1 MNERYIPSNIESKWQ
16 ARWRQQKLFDTQTN
30 PDKPKFY
37 YLDMFPYPS
46 GSLHVGH
53 VRNYAIGDAIARYRV
68 MNGFN
73 VLHPMGWDAFGLPA
87 ENAAIKNGVHPA
99 QWTERC
105 IELMHEQFDKL
116 GIAFDWER
124 EVTTCRPDYYRWTQ
138 WLFIQFFNAGLAER
152 RQANVNWCPKDL
164 TVLANEQVKDGRCD
178 RCGTLVEQ
186 KALTQWFFKTTQYAQ
201 RLLDDLDTLTDWPE
215 RVVKMQRE
223 WIGRSKGVNF
233 RFYVVGTG
241 DEIEVFTTR
250 VDTVFGVTYMVL
262 APDHPLVEKLT
273 RDTEW
278 ETPAREFADH
288 AARQKD
294 EQRDRSADI
303 PKEGIYIGASC
314 INPMNGE
321 DVPIWIANYVVSDY
335 GSGAVMAVP
344 AHDERDFDFARKYDL
359 PIREVVVANGSDAK
373 TDGGNGTN
381 SRGNPENFGGNP
393 IPPEV
398 GDVFPRVADNSPG
411 VVDAAPG
418 SADNPPGVADVSPKG
433 NGIFP
438 AINAPYT
445 DKDAGV
451 LVASDAFN
459 GLSPT
464 EAREK
469 IADFMEKSGIGE
481 RAVNFKLR
489 DWCLSRQ
496 RYWGCPIP
504 IIYCE
509 DGSIETVPVDQLPVV
524 HPTDIVFT
532 GEGGNPLAQS
542 ASFVQTLDSKG
553 RPARRETDTM
563 DTFVDS
569 SWYFLRYCSPQFEG
583 GPFRRE
589 DVEHWMPVD
598 QYVGGVEH
606 ATMHLIYARFFTKV
620 LFDLGLVGIQEPFPR
635 LFTQGMVT
643 MLAKGAGENGEDK
656 VMKMSKSKGNVVALD
671 DAVARF
677 GADATRMMTL
687 FMGPAALDAEWT
699 PQSDD
704 TFAGTFRF
712 LERVW
717 RVCQARPFE
726 ANWRDTIGENLSDAD
741 KTLRRRTHQTI
752 QKIGSDIEK
761 FQMNT
766 AISALM
772 QHVNAI
778 QEWQNGGNTNA
789 AVGSEAIESLLLVL
803 SPFAPHI
810 CDEIGEG
817 LGFQESFYQL
827 PWPQFD
833 AEVAREDEITI
844 PVQVNGKLR
853 ARLSVP
859 AEIEAEEL
867 ESLALSNEEVAPF
880 LEGRTPKKIVVVPGR
895 LVNIVV

>member
-1 MNERYIPSNIESKWQ
+1 MNDRYNPQSIESKWQ
-16 ARWRQQKLFDTQTN
+16 AKWREQNLFATQN
-30 PDKPKFY
+30 DPDKPKFY

-46 GSLHVGH
+46 GALHVGH

-68 MNGFN
+68 MKGYN

-87 ENAAIKNGVHPA
+87 ENAAINNHVHPA

-105 IELMHEQFDKL
+105 IEQMHEQFDKL
-116 GIAFDWER
+116 GIAFDWSR

-152 RQANVNWCPKDL
+152 REANVNWCPKDL
-164 TVLANEQVKDGRCD
+164 TVLANEQVKDGRCE

-186 KALTQWFFKTTQYAQ
+186 KALTQWFFKTTAYAQ

-223 WIGRSKGVNF
+223 WIGRSEGVNF
-233 RFYVVGTG
+233 RFKVVGTD

-262 APDHPLVEKLT
+262 APDHPLVAKLT
-273 RDTEW
+273 EGTEW

-294 EQRDRSADI
+294 EQKDRSIDI
-303 PKEGIYIGASC
+303 PKEGIFIGSYC
-314 INPMNGE
+314 TNPMNGE
-321 DVPIWIANYVVSDY
+321 EVPIWAANYVLSDY

-344 AHDERDFDFARKYDL
+344 AHDERDFEFARKYDL
-359 PIREVVVANGSDAK
+359 PIRVVVVPKEVARSLSD
-373 TDGGNGTN
+373 D
-381 SRGNPENFGGNP
+381 PESLLNYKAEP
-393 IPPEV
+393 LE
-398 GDVFPRVADNSPG
+398 
-411 VVDAAPG
+411 AA
-418 SADNPPGVADVSPKG
+418 
-433 NGIFP
+433 
-438 AINAPYT
+438 YT
-445 DKDAGV
+445 DKENGA
-451 LVASDAFN
+451 LVNSEGFTDFP
-459 GLSPT
+459 SPQ
-464 EAREK
+464 ARVA
-469 IADFMEKSGIGE
+469 IADAMEQWGMGE
-481 RAVNFKLR
+481 NAVNFKLR

-504 IIYCE
+504 VIYCE
-509 DGSIETVPVDQLPVV
+509 DGTIETVPEDQLPVV
-524 HPTDIVFT
+524 HPTDIEFT

-542 ASFVQTLDSKG
+542 QSFVQTVDSKG

-569 SWYFLRYCSPQFEG
+569 SWYFLRYCSPQFAD

-589 DVEHWMPVD
+589 DVDGWMPID

-643 MLAKGAGENGEDK
+643 MLAPGAGDNGEDK

-671 DAVARF
+671 DAVERF

-699 PQSDD
+699 PQSWE

-712 LERVW
+712 LERAW
-717 RVCQARPFE
+717 RVALARPFD
-726 ANWRDTIGENLSDAD
+726 ANWRDKELNSSDAD
-741 KTLRRRTHQTI
+741 RTLRRRTHQTI
-752 QKIGSDIEK
+752 QKVGSDIEK

-778 QEWQNGGNTNA
+778 QEWQNGANSNDATN
-789 AVGSEAIESLLLVL
+789 SEAIESLLLVL
-803 SPFAPHI
+803 SPFAPHL
-810 CDEIGEG
+810 CDELGER
-817 LGFQESFYQL
+817 LGFAKSFYQMI
-827 PWPQFD
+827 WPTFD
-833 AEVAREDEITI
+833 PQVAKEEEIVI

-859 AEIEAEEL
+859 AEIAREEL
-867 ESLALSNEEVAPF
+867 ESLALASEEVAAQ
-880 LEGRTPKKIVVVPGR
+880 LEGRAPKKIIVVPGR